1 MHSQA
6 GYELTTRMINSAT
19 RLKNIIKENTDQL
32 EIKLQRIVV
41 HRQCLE
47 KFQTLKFCFSKGPL
61 MNVYESTKQTNIN
74 ISKVDLT
81 NSGFLIPA

>member
-1 MHSQA
+1 MYSQA

-19 RLKNIIKENTDQL
+19 DLKNIIKENTDQL

-41 HRQCLE
+41 HTQCLE
-47 KFQTLKFCFSKGPL
+47 KLQTLKFCLSNGPL
-61 MNVYESTKQTNIN
+61 KKVYQSTRQTHIN

-81 NSGFLIPA
+81 NSGFLISA